1 MGVVKF
7 VDFKLFKCHP
17 PGKCAEANTI
27 HFLSENAMS
36 QTATILKMKSLG
48 FTMDQIAAQLGLS
61 LGQLRELIRENE
73 YSLKKEAGTRRSNQ
87 QAKRKDRLPLKRK
100 TESAARVIPVQET
113 PPSILEVK
121 PGFYVLTA
129 EDLVRFAGSLQEQRT
144 APPDPFEDYVQ
155 KDVFQKQYG
164 ISDTTLQRHQKEG
177 LLVVYKLGNK
187 QYLRKSQVVE
197 ALEKGKL

>member
-1 MGVVKF
+1 
-7 VDFKLFKCHP
+7 
-17 PGKCAEANTI
+17 
-27 HFLSENAMS
+27 
-36 QTATILKMKSLG
+36 MKSLG
-48 FTMDQIAAQLGLS
+48 FTRDQRAAQLGLS
-61 LGQLRELIRENE
+61 HGQLRELIRENE
-73 YSLKKEAGTRRSNQ
+73 HPLKKEAGIRRLSQ
-87 QAKRKDRLPLKRK
+87 QTKRKDRLPLKRK
-100 TESAARVIPVQET
+100 TENVVRVIPVQER

-129 EDLVRFAGSLQEQRT
+129 EDLVRFAGSLQEQRSS
-144 APPDPFEDYVQ
+144 PPDPFEEYVQ

-187 QYLRKSQVVE
+187 QYLRKSQVVA